1 MFLNRRNFL
10 LVIGT
15 FFLFSK
21 KSFSNQ
27 TTLNKLM
34 RKQFLGSNNAPI
46 KIKEFFS
53 LTCGHCSNFHIK
65 TLPQLKK
72 KYIDTGKVQLEFIDY
87 PLDRLAVIAATLARS
102 IPTTVSYTHL
112 TLPTIA

>member
-1 MFLNRRNFL
+1 MFLNRRNVL
-10 LVIGT
+10 LGIGV

-27 TTLNKLM
+27 TSLNELM

-65 TLPQLKK
+65 TQFHFYWIKLMLDSGLKQYQK
-72 KYIDTGKVQLEFIDY
+72 
-87 PLDRLAVIAATLARS
+87 
-102 IPTTVSYTHL
+102 
-112 TLPTIA
+112 